1 MKTIYLVCGLT
12 LATLLGQASAQSA
25 GAISTVGVT
34 PMKVSSVI
42 VKSAPAKRN
51 AVSHAGTSVADAV
64 AAGIPGGI
72 GVARENR
79 ILRVA
84 TNAEATSVA
93 AGATFTLF
101 SATGAGSV
109 ERVQLAVIGDVPA
122 QESSAITITVDGVRY
137 AATTGVFF
145 LNKWQA
151 DGGLAAGDLFATK
164 NIANTFSQVH
174 GDPVNGMGTYRKI
187 YIPYYKSI
195 SITYT
200 NASSASAALY
210 SQVDYYA
217 GAAPTGL
224 HPATQNYFHMYTYS
238 LTSLAQF
245 NRITL
250 LPSVAG
256 PGQLDSIF
264 LLIAGKAGA
273 PQWLEA
279 NPSLHIDDVPYT
291 YGGTEDFFGGQYYF
305 VELPVRTDEFGV
317 ARLGLGSHGNFY
329 TTMYRYFH
337 DYPVVFHSSLSFDW
351 ANGQKGQGTPPTI
364 NAAANIVYYTQSDPG
379 KNPAAPVVTAPRAD
393 TPDQPSVQ
401 AK

>member
-1 MKTIYLVCGLT
+1 MKTIHLVFGLT
-12 LATLLGQASAQSA
+12 LASLLSQASAQST
-25 GAISTVGVT
+25 GAISAAEIT
-34 PMKVSSVI
+34 PLEVSSAI
-42 VKSAPAKRN
+42 VKSEPAKRN
-51 AVSHAGTSVADAV
+51 ALTRVGTSLADAAV
-64 AAGIPGGI
+64 A
-72 GVARENR
+72 GVPDGTGVTRENR

-122 QESSAITITVDGVRY
+122 QENSAITITVDGVSY

-145 LNKWQA
+145 LNQWQS

-164 NIANTFSQVH
+164 NIANTFSQVN
-174 GDPVNGMGTYRKI
+174 GNPVNGMGTYRKI
-187 YIPYYKSI
+187 YIPYYRSI

-224 HPATQNYFHMYTYS
+224 HPATQNYFHMYTYP

-245 NRITL
+245 SRITL

-264 LLIAGKAGA
+264 LLTAGIAGS

-279 NPSLHIDDVPYT
+279 NPSLNIDDVPYA

-317 ARLGLGSHGNFY
+317 ARLGPGSHGNFY
-329 TTMYRYFH
+329 TTMYRYFR
-337 DYPVVFHSSLSFDW
+337 DYPVVFHSSLSFNW
-351 ANGQKGQGTPPTI
+351 ANGQRGQGTPPTI

-379 KNPAAPVVTAPRAD
+379 KNPAAPVVTVHRAD
-393 TPDQPSVQ
+393 TADQPSVH